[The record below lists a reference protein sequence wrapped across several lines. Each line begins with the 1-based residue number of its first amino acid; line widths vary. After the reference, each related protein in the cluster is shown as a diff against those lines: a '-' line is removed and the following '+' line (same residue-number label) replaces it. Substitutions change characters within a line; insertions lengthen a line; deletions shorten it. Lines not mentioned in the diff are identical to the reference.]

1 MYILKNAIRSVFRS
15 KGRNFLMGLIVFLI
29 ALSACIS
36 LSIREASDTAKEEAM
51 EDLKITAQISF
62 NRESMM
68 KEKGEREE
76 RKAGLEEIQE
86 LSLEELETYA
96 QCESVSDFYYTRSA
110 SFNGDSIEPVD
121 MTGSTQEEQVQQEQ
135 QPQPGEPGG
144 MEETPDMSKGRM
156 GVQGEFTVIGYSSD
170 AAMTDF
176 INGTSSIVDGQMF
189 TQATAD
195 MTVVINSELA
205 SYNDLSVG
213 DTIQLSNPNAEDE
226 VYELTICGIYEKEA
240 AADSMMNMMSGFS
253 TGADSANQIYVSN
266 QTLQEIL
273 AQSEEASDSTT
284 AIRSMIQGTYSFDS
298 VAMFETFE
306 DEARELGLADTYT
319 ISSGDVTTYEA
330 SLRPLE
336 NLSQYAGYFLI
347 VILSIGAAILIVLHI
362 FSIRERK
369 YEIGV
374 LAAIGMKKW
383 KIAIQFLTEVLC
395 VTFCALFIGMGVGTV
410 SSVPITNQLLE
421 QQIESMN
428 SETLGQEERFG
439 RSMEMPPQERNET
452 RGVEYVSTISSGVN
466 LVVMLEMIGIGLL
479 LTILSGCTALI
490 FILRYDPLWILS
502 NRD

>member
-253 TGADSANQIYVSN
+253 TGADSANQIYVSD

-273 AQSEEASDSTT
+273 VQSEEASDSTT

-306 DEARELGLADTYT
+306 D
-319 ISSGDVTTYEA
+319 EA